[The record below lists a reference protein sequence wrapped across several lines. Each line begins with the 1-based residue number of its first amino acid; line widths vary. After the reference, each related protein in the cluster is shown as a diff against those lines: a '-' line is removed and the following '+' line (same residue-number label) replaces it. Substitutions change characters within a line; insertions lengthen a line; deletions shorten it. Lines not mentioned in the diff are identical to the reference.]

1 MIMPSGMASFMHE
14 AFAGAAGHEVGS
26 IAKSK
31 IDGGLDWMPDN
42 CETDF
47 AEIGQPLPIAESEAS
62 DEEIYQFKA
71 AVLAKLTLAVGKDA
85 GAATDRDWFV
95 ASALTLR
102 DRIIHRWLAVDRAS
116 QAKGRKRVYY
126 MSLEFL
132 IGRLFSDV
140 VEN

>member
-1 MIMPSGMASFMHE
+1 MNERKGNPMPTSDTVCPQRADVVKGT
-14 AFAGAAGHEVGS
+14 
-26 IAKSK
+26 
-31 IDGGLDWMPDN
+31 
-42 CETDF
+42 TDT
-47 AEIGQPLPIAESEAS
+47 AS
-62 DEEIYQFKA
+62 DEDDIAEIKA

-126 MSLEFL
+126 LSLEFL
-132 IGRLFSDV
+132 IGRLFNDV
-140 VEN
+140 LSN